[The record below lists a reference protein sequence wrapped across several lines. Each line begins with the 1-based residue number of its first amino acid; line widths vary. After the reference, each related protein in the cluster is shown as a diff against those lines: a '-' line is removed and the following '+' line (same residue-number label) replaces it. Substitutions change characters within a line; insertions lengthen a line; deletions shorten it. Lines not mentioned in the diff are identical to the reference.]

1 MKVYAVRD
9 IAGYKKGDEVQVFH
23 VKEIDWNTWF
33 MIWSKKLKKWGFT
46 RLRTSPRTRFGW
58 RRAQMDKIEIT
69 RAEDG
74 GVDFYV
80 NKEIMMSDAVNL
92 LCTALI
98 GLLAENVVVGKL
110 EERKAVKALYSI
122 ADGFPKH
129 VEQMRKKMEDERN
142 ETDQTLPVLR
152 E

>member
-1 MKVYAVRD
+1 
-9 IAGYKKGDEVQVFH
+9 
-23 VKEIDWNTWF
+23 
-33 MIWSKKLKKWGFT
+33 
-46 RLRTSPRTRFGW
+46 
-58 RRAQMDKIEIT
+58 MDKIEIT

-98 GLLAENVVVGKL
+98 GLLDENVVVGNL
-110 EERKAVKALYSI
+110 EERKAVEALYSI